1 MGTLRELCFIV
12 YKQWLPMP
20 FGTRIAEQ
28 MGRTAPP
35 FACVSLCVH
44 GFHLGT
50 NPLSYNLR
58 PMAEVLLS
66 RLPGLSLGSKHTLEF
81 ARLIVPRRAAL
92 LPVDGS
98 SLCLVLCSS
107 DPNFYYLS
115 CLVCCQCVFVCL
127 SQPCL
132 VIFNSF
138 QCCLSVCI
146 EKK

>member
-12 YKQWLPMP
+12 YKQWLPMH
-20 FGTRIAEQ
+20 FGTRVAEQ

-58 PMAEVLLS
+58 PVAEVLLS
-66 RLPGLSLGSKHTLEF
+66 RLPGLSLGSKHALEF
-81 ARLIVPRRAAL
+81 ARLIVTRRADL
-92 LPVDGS
+92 LPIDGS

-107 DPNFYYLS
+107 DLQFLLFVMSRVLPMR
-115 CLVCCQCVFVCL
+115 VCVPISTVPGHF
-127 SQPCL
+127 
-132 VIFNSF
+132 
-138 QCCLSVCI
+138 
-146 EKK
+146 